1 MAAKSDGG
9 RLKMK
14 KGSEVAFTPLQ
25 NSEHSGSVPA
35 LASAGL
41 PSSEAGAGG
50 EDDEAPGGAGGG
62 CCCGSSSHRRHGGG
76 GGGGGC
82 RCCCGGGG
90 AGGGGEASSRGP
102 RGSGGGSSSLCLR
115 LGRETRLYSL
125 WDGLW
130 ILAAVAV
137 YFADVGTD
145 LWLAAD
151 YYLRG
156 QRWWF
161 GLTLFFVLLGSLSV
175 QVFSFRWFV
184 HDFGAE
190 EGSSSSSSPPA
201 ASASSGP
208 GHGETKL
215 LVSSGSAAA
224 EMDAGARPGT
234 PQRQASIA
242 GKGNPASGPGSGN
255 NPGGGGAPHAPKGR
269 SASCAFCIWLLQ
281 SLVHI
286 LQLGQIWRYF
296 HTIYLGIR
304 SRRSGDNDRWRFY
317 WKMVYEYADVS
328 MLHLLATF
336 LESAPQL
343 VLQLCIV
350 VQTRTLQ
357 ALQGLTAAASLV
369 SLAWALAS
377 YQKAL
382 RDSRDDKKPISYMAV
397 IIQFCWHFFT
407 IAARVIT
414 FALFASVFQLYFGI
428 FIVLHWCIM
437 TFWIVHCE
445 TEFCITKWEEIVFD
459 MVVGII
465 YIFSWFN
472 VKEGRTRC
480 RLFIYYFVILL
491 ENTALSALW
500 YLYKAPMISDAFAIP
515 ALCVVFSSF
524 LTGIVFM
531 LMYYAFFHPNG
542 PRFGQSPSCACEDS
556 VAAFTLPPEVA
567 SSTLRSISNN
577 RSVTSDRDQKFAERD
592 GCVPVF
598 QVRPTAPST
607 PSSRPPRIE
616 ESVIKIDLFRNRYP
630 AWERHVLDR
639 SLRKAI
645 LAFECSPVPPRLQ
658 YKDDALIQERLEYE
672 TTL

>member
-1 MAAKSDGG
+1 MAAKSDG

-14 KGSEVAFTPLQ
+14 KGSDVAFTPLQ
-25 NSEHSGSVPA
+25 NSDHSGSVQG
-35 LASAGL
+35 LAPGL
-41 PSSEAGAGG
+41 PSGSGAEDEEAAGG
-50 EDDEAPGGAGGG
+50 A
-62 CCCGSSSHRRHGGG
+62 CCPDGS
-76 GGGGGC
+76 
-82 RCCCGGGG
+82 RCCCCCCC
-90 AGGGGEASSRGP
+90 AGSS
-102 RGSGGGSSSLCLR
+102 GSGGGSGSSGGPGGGSGPGSAALCLR
-115 LGRETRLYSL
+115 LGPEQRRYSL
-125 WDGLW
+125 WDCLW

-145 LWLAAD
+145 IWLAVD

-161 GLTLFFVLLGSLSV
+161 GLTLFFVVLGSLSV

-184 HDFGAE
+184 HDFSTEDSAATAAGCTQPGAE
-190 EGSSSSSSPPA
+190 GKTA
-201 ASASSGP
+201 VGGGASAAE
-208 GHGETKL
+208 GE
-215 LVSSGSAAA
+215 
-224 EMDAGARPGT
+224 ARPST
-234 PQRQASIA
+234 PQRQASSA
-242 GKGNPASGPGSGN
+242 GKGHVAATNSGSNSSGAARA
-255 NPGGGGAPHAPKGR
+255 GGKPR
-269 SASCAFCIWLLQ
+269 SASCSFCIWLLQ
-281 SLVHI
+281 SLTHI
-286 LQLGQIWRYF
+286 LQLGQFWRYF

-304 SRRSGDNDRWRFY
+304 SRQSGENDRWRFY

-343 VLQLCIV
+343 VLQLCII
-350 VQTRTLQ
+350 VQTHSLQ
-357 ALQGLTAAASLV
+357 ALQGFTAAASLV

-397 IIQFCWHFFT
+397 VIQFCWHFFT

-500 YLYKAPMISDAFAIP
+500 YLYKAPQIADAFAIP

-524 LTGIVFM
+524 LTGVVFM

-542 PRFGQSPSCACEDS
+542 PRFGQSPSCACEDPS
-556 VAAFTLPPEVA
+556 AAFALPPDVA
-567 SSTLRSISNN
+567 TSTLRSISNN
-577 RSVTSDRDQKFAERD
+577 RSVAGDRDQKFAERD

-645 LAFECSPVPPRLQ
+645 LAFECSPSPPRLQ

>member
-1 MAAKSDGG
+1 MAAKSDGM
-9 RLKMK
+9 LKMK
-14 KGSEVAFTPLQ
+14 KSDVAFTPLQ
-25 NSEHSGSVPA
+25 NSDHSGSVQG
-35 LASAGL
+35 LASGSH
-41 PSSEAGAGG
+41 PGSGAG
-50 EDDEAPGGAGGG
+50 DGG
-62 CCCGSSSHRRHGGG
+62 CSDIGGS
-76 GGGGGC
+76 
-82 RCCCGGGG
+82 RCCC
-90 AGGGGEASSRGP
+90 SSRVA
-102 RGSGGGSSSLCLR
+102 GSAGGSSGSPALCLR
-115 LGRETRLYSL
+115 LAREQQRYSV
-125 WDGLW
+125 WDCLW

-137 YFADVGTD
+137 YFADVGSD
-145 LWLAAD
+145 VWLSVD
-151 YYLRG
+151 YYVRG

-161 GLTLFFVLLGSLSV
+161 GLTLFFVVLGSLSV

-184 HDFGAE
+184 HDFSTENSAQC
-190 EGSSSSSSPPA
+190 SPVD
-201 ASASSGP
+201 GK
-208 GHGETKL
+208 T
-215 LVSSGSAAA
+215 AAA
-224 EMDAGARPGT
+224 APGEVDVRPST
-234 PQRQASIA
+234 PQRQASTASNKPNTPA
-242 GKGNPASGPGSGN
+242 GINSSTARAAST
-255 NPGGGGAPHAPKGR
+255 R
-269 SASCAFCIWLLQ
+269 SASCSFCIWLLQ
-281 SLVHI
+281 SFIHI
-286 LQLGQIWRYF
+286 LQLGQLWRYF

-304 SRRSGDNDRWRFY
+304 SRRSAENDRWKFY

-350 VQTRTLQ
+350 VQTRSLQ
-357 ALQGLTAAASLV
+357 AIQGLTAAASLV

-491 ENTALSALW
+491 ENTALSTLW
-500 YLYKAPMISDAFAIP
+500 YIYKAPQILDAFAIP

-542 PRFGQSPSCACEDS
+542 PRFGQSPSCACEDP
-556 VAAFTLPPEVA
+556 VTAFPLPPEVA
-567 SSTLRSISNN
+567 SSTLRSMSNN
-577 RSVTSDRDQKFAERD
+577 RSVASDRDQKFAERD
-592 GCVPVF
+592 GCMPVF
-598 QVRPTAPST
+598 QVRPIAPST

-645 LAFECSPVPPRLQ
+645 LAFECSPSPPRLQ

>member
-1 MAAKSDGG
+1 MAAKSDG

-14 KGSEVAFTPLQ
+14 KSSDVAFTPLQ
-25 NSEHSGSVPA
+25 NSDHSGSVQG
-35 LASAGL
+35 LAPGL
-41 PSSEAGAGG
+41 PSGSGAEDEEA
-50 EDDEAPGGAGGG
+50 AGGG
-62 CCCGSSSHRRHGGG
+62 CCPD
-76 GGGGGC
+76 GGGC
-82 RCCCGGGG
+82 SRCCCCC
-90 AGGGGEASSRGP
+90 AGSG
-102 RGSGGGSSSLCLR
+102 GSGGGSGGLGGPGGGVGGPGGSGAGSAALCLR
-115 LGRETRLYSL
+115 LGREQRRYSL
-125 WDGLW
+125 WDCLW

-145 LWLAAD
+145 IWLAVD

-161 GLTLFFVLLGSLSV
+161 GLTLFFVVLGSLSV

-184 HDFGAE
+184 HDFSTEDSATTA
-190 EGSSSSSSPPA
+190 A
-201 ASASSGP
+201 ASSCPQP
-208 GHGETKL
+208 GADCKT
-215 LVSSGSAAA
+215 VASSGSAAA
-224 EMDAGARPGT
+224 EGEARPST
-234 PQRQASIA
+234 PQRQASNASKSNIA
-242 GKGNPASGPGSGN
+242 AANSGSNSSGATRASGK
-255 NPGGGGAPHAPKGR
+255 HR
-269 SASCAFCIWLLQ
+269 SASCSFCIWLLQ

-304 SRRSGDNDRWRFY
+304 SRQSGENDRWRFY
-317 WKMVYEYADVS
+317 WKMVYECADVS

-343 VLQLCIV
+343 VLQLCII
-350 VQTRTLQ
+350 VQTHSLQ
-357 ALQGLTAAASLV
+357 ALQGFTAAASLV

-397 IIQFCWHFFT
+397 VIQFCWHFFT

-500 YLYKAPMISDAFAIP
+500 YLYKAPQIADAFAIP

-524 LTGIVFM
+524 LTGVVFM

-542 PRFGQSPSCACEDS
+542 PRFGQSPSCACEDPA
-556 VAAFTLPPEVA
+556 AAFTLPPEVA
-567 SSTLRSISNN
+567 TSTLRSISNN
-577 RSVTSDRDQKFAERD
+577 RSVASDRDQKFAERD

-645 LAFECSPVPPRLQ
+645 LAFECSPSPPRLQ

>member
-1 MAAKSDGG
+1 M
-9 RLKMK
+9 
-14 KGSEVAFTPLQ
+14 
-25 NSEHSGSVPA
+25 
-35 LASAGL
+35 
-41 PSSEAGAGG
+41 
-50 EDDEAPGGAGGG
+50 
-62 CCCGSSSHRRHGGG
+62 
-76 GGGGGC
+76 
-82 RCCCGGGG
+82 
-90 AGGGGEASSRGP
+90 
-102 RGSGGGSSSLCLR
+102 
-115 LGRETRLYSL
+115 
-125 WDGLW
+125 
-130 ILAAVAV
+130 
-137 YFADVGTD
+137 
-145 LWLAAD
+145 
-151 YYLRG
+151 
-156 QRWWF
+156 
-161 GLTLFFVLLGSLSV
+161 
-175 QVFSFRWFV
+175 
-184 HDFGAE
+184 
-190 EGSSSSSSPPA
+190 
-201 ASASSGP
+201 
-208 GHGETKL
+208 
-215 LVSSGSAAA
+215 
-224 EMDAGARPGT
+224 
-234 PQRQASIA
+234 
-242 GKGNPASGPGSGN
+242 
-255 NPGGGGAPHAPKGR
+255 
-269 SASCAFCIWLLQ
+269 Q
-281 SLVHI
+281 SLIHI

-480 RLFIYYFVILL
+480 RLFTYYFVILL

-577 RSVTSDRDQKFAERD
+577 RSVTSERDQKFAERD

-645 LAFECSPVPPRLQ
+645 LAFECSPAPPRLQ

>member
-1 MAAKSDGG
+1 MAAKSDG

-14 KGSEVAFTPLQ
+14 KGSDVAFTPLQ
-25 NSEHSGSVPA
+25 NSDHSGSVQG
-35 LASAGL
+35 LAPGL
-41 PSSEAGAGG
+41 PSGSGAEDEEAAGG
-50 EDDEAPGGAGGG
+50 A
-62 CCCGSSSHRRHGGG
+62 CCPDGS
-76 GGGGGC
+76 
-82 RCCCGGGG
+82 RCCCCCCC
-90 AGGGGEASSRGP
+90 AGSG
-102 RGSGGGSSSLCLR
+102 GSGGGSGGSGGPGGGSGPGSAALCLR
-115 LGRETRLYSL
+115 LGPEQRRYSL
-125 WDGLW
+125 WDCLW

-145 LWLAAD
+145 IWLAVD

-161 GLTLFFVLLGSLSV
+161 GLTLFFVVLGSLSV

-184 HDFGAE
+184 HDFSTE
-190 EGSSSSSSPPA
+190 D
-201 ASASSGP
+201 
-208 GHGETKL
+208 
-215 LVSSGSAAA
+215 SAAA
-224 EMDAGARPGT
+224 AAGCTQPGAEGKTAVGGGAAAAEGEARPST
-234 PQRQASIA
+234 PQRQASSA
-242 GKGNPASGPGSGN
+242 GKGHVAATNSGSNSSGAARA
-255 NPGGGGAPHAPKGR
+255 GGKPR
-269 SASCAFCIWLLQ
+269 SASCSFCIWLLQ
-281 SLVHI
+281 SLTHI
-286 LQLGQIWRYF
+286 LQLGQFWRYF

-304 SRRSGDNDRWRFY
+304 SRQSGENDRWRFY

-350 VQTRTLQ
+350 VQTHSLQ
-357 ALQGLTAAASLV
+357 ALQGFTAAASLV

-397 IIQFCWHFFT
+397 VIQFCWHFFT

-500 YLYKAPMISDAFAIP
+500 YLYKAPQIADAFAIP

-524 LTGIVFM
+524 LTGVVFM

-542 PRFGQSPSCACEDS
+542 PRFGQSPSCACEDPS
-556 VAAFTLPPEVA
+556 AAFTLPPDVA
-567 SSTLRSISNN
+567 TSTLRSISNN
-577 RSVTSDRDQKFAERD
+577 RSVAGDRDQKFAERD

-645 LAFECSPVPPRLQ
+645 LAFECSPSPPRLQ

>member
-25 NSEHSGSVPA
+25 NSEHSGSVQA
-35 LASAGL
+35 LASGL
-41 PSSEAGAGG
+41 PSAGAAAGPGG
-50 EDDEAPGGAGGG
+50 AEDDEAPGGG
-62 CCCGSSSHRRHGGG
+62 CCGSS
-76 GGGGGC
+76 

-90 AGGGGEASSRGP
+90 RAAGGS

-115 LGRETRLYSL
+115 LSREQRRYSL

-145 LWLAAD
+145 LWLAVD

-184 HDFGAE
+184 HDFTAE
-190 EGSSSSSSPPA
+190 DSAVAVP
-201 ASASSGP
+201 ASSAGG
-208 GHGETKL
+208 GHAESKL
-215 LVSSGSAAA
+215 LVSSGSAAGD
-224 EMDAGARPGT
+224 MDAAAATGARPGT
-234 PQRQASIA
+234 PQRQASNA
-242 GKGNPASGPGSGN
+242 SKGNATNSTNSSSTNATTTTTSGIGA
-255 NPGGGGAPHAPKGR
+255 GGVRAPKSR

-281 SLVHI
+281 SLIHI

-304 SRRSGDNDRWRFY
+304 SRQSGDNDRWRFY

-500 YLYKAPMISDAFAIP
+500 YLYKAPLISDAFAIP

-577 RSVTSDRDQKFAERD
+577 RSVMSDRDQKFTERD

-645 LAFECSPVPPRLQ
+645 LAFECSPTPPRLQ

>member
-1 MAAKSDGG
+1 MAAKSDG

-14 KGSEVAFTPLQ
+14 KSSDVAFTPLQ
-25 NSEHSGSVPA
+25 NSDHSGSVQG
-35 LASAGL
+35 LAPGL
-41 PSSEAGAGG
+41 PSGSGAEDEEA
-50 EDDEAPGGAGGG
+50 AGGG
-62 CCCGSSSHRRHGGG
+62 CCPD
-76 GGGGGC
+76 GGGC
-82 RCCCGGGG
+82 SRCCCCCCAGSGGSGGGSGGSGGPGGGG
-90 AGGGGEASSRGP
+90 AGSAA
-102 RGSGGGSSSLCLR
+102 LCLR
-115 LGRETRLYSL
+115 LGREQRRYSL
-125 WDGLW
+125 WDCLW

-145 LWLAAD
+145 IWLAVD

-161 GLTLFFVLLGSLSV
+161 GLTLFFVVLGSLSV

-184 HDFGAE
+184 HDFSTEDSATTAAASSCAQSGAE
-190 EGSSSSSSPPA
+190 CK
-201 ASASSGP
+201 
-208 GHGETKL
+208 TM
-215 LVSSGSAAA
+215 VTSGSAAA
-224 EMDAGARPGT
+224 EGEPRPST
-234 PQRQASIA
+234 PQRQASNASKSNITA
-242 GKGNPASGPGSGN
+242 TSTGSNSGGASGK
-255 NPGGGGAPHAPKGR
+255 H
-269 SASCAFCIWLLQ
+269 
-281 SLVHI
+281 
-286 LQLGQIWRYF
+286 RYF

-304 SRRSGDNDRWRFY
+304 SRQSGENDRWRFY

-343 VLQLCIV
+343 VLQLCII
-350 VQTRTLQ
+350 VQTHSLQ
-357 ALQGLTAAASLV
+357 ALQGFTAAASLV

-397 IIQFCWHFFT
+397 AIQFCWHFFT

-500 YLYKAPMISDAFAIP
+500 YLYKAPQIADAFAIP

-524 LTGIVFM
+524 LTGVVFM

-542 PRFGQSPSCACEDS
+542 PRFGQSPSCACEDP
-556 VAAFTLPPEVA
+556 VTAFTLPPEVA
-567 SSTLRSISNN
+567 TSTLRSISNN
-577 RSVTSDRDQKFAERD
+577 RSVVSDRDQKFAERD
-592 GCVPVF
+592 GCAPVF

-645 LAFECSPVPPRLQ
+645 LAFECSPSPPRLQ

>member
-1 MAAKSDGG
+1 MAAKSDG

-14 KGSEVAFTPLQ
+14 KSSDVAFTPLQ
-25 NSEHSGSVPA
+25 NSDHSGSVQ
-35 LASAGL
+35 GL
-41 PSSEAGAGG
+41 
-50 EDDEAPGGAGGG
+50 APGVPSGSGAEDEEAAGGG
-62 CCCGSSSHRRHGGG
+62 CCADGGG
-76 GGGGGC
+76 SGC
-82 RCCCGGGG
+82 SRCCCCCCTGSG
-90 AGGGGEASSRGP
+90 
-102 RGSGGGSSSLCLR
+102 GSGGGSGGSGGSGGGAGSAALCLR
-115 LGRETRLYSL
+115 LGREQRRYSL
-125 WDGLW
+125 WDCLW

-145 LWLAAD
+145 IWLAVD

-161 GLTLFFVLLGSLSV
+161 GLTLFFVVLGSLSV

-184 HDFGAE
+184 HDFSTEDSATAAAAAAAA
-190 EGSSSSSSPPA
+190 A
-201 ASASSGP
+201 ASGCPQPGADCKPVVSG
-208 GHGETKL
+208 G
-215 LVSSGSAAA
+215 AAA
-224 EMDAGARPGT
+224 GEGEARPST
-234 PQRQASIA
+234 PQRQASNASKTNITAANSGSNSSGATRA
-242 GKGNPASGPGSGN
+242 GGK
-255 NPGGGGAPHAPKGR
+255 HR
-269 SASCAFCIWLLQ
+269 SSSCSFCIWLLQ
-281 SLVHI
+281 SLLHI

-304 SRRSGDNDRWRFY
+304 SRQSGENDRWRFY

-343 VLQLCIV
+343 VLQLCII
-350 VQTRTLQ
+350 VQTHSLQ
-357 ALQGLTAAASLV
+357 ALQGFTAAASLV

-397 IIQFCWHFFT
+397 ITQFCWHFFT

-500 YLYKAPMISDAFAIP
+500 YLYKAPQIADAFAIP

-524 LTGIVFM
+524 VTGIVFM

-542 PRFGQSPSCACEDS
+542 PRFGQSPSCACEDPG
-556 VAAFTLPPEVA
+556 AAFPLPPEVA
-567 SSTLRSISNN
+567 SSTLRSVSNN
-577 RSVTSDRDQKFAERD
+577 RSVASDREQKLAERD

-645 LAFECSPVPPRLQ
+645 LAFECSPSPPRLQ

>member
-1 MAAKSDGG
+1 MAAKSDG
-9 RLKMK
+9 RRKMK
-14 KGSEVAFTPLQ
+14 KGGEVAFTPLQ
-25 NSEHSGSVPA
+25 NSEHSGSVQA
-35 LASAGL
+35 LAPGL
-41 PSSEAGAGG
+41 PAGAGPG
-50 EDDEAPGGAGGG
+50 GGSDDDEAPGGG
-62 CCCGSSSHRRHGGG
+62 CCSSGGG
-76 GGGGGC
+76 GSGDGSGGGSRC
-82 RCCCGGGG
+82 CCCCCCGGRGGDGAGG
-90 AGGGGEASSRGP
+90 AGGGS

-115 LGRETRLYSL
+115 LGREQRRYSL
-125 WDGLW
+125 WDCLW
-130 ILAAVAV
+130 ILAALAV

-145 LWLAAD
+145 IWLAVD

-175 QVFSFRWFV
+175 QVFSFRWFA
-184 HDFGAE
+184 HDFSTEDSAAAAGHC
-190 EGSSSSSSPPA
+190 PA
-201 ASASSGP
+201 AES
-208 GHGETKL
+208 KL
-215 LVSSGSAAA
+215 LVSSGSATADI
-224 EMDAGARPGT
+224 DAARPCT
-234 PQRQASIA
+234 PQRQASTASKSNATNSSSNGGSNAA
-242 GKGNPASGPGSGN
+242 GTAGPRA
-255 NPGGGGAPHAPKGR
+255 GGGR

-286 LQLGQIWRYF
+286 LQLGQVWRYF

-304 SRRSGDNDRWRFY
+304 SRQSGENDRWRFY

-491 ENTALSALW
+491 ENSALSALW
-500 YLYKAPMISDAFAIP
+500 YLYKAPPISDAFAIP

-542 PRFGQSPSCACEDS
+542 PKFGQSPSCACEDP
-556 VAAFTLPPEVA
+556 ATTFTLPSEVA
-567 SSTLRSISNN
+567 TNTLRSISNN
-577 RSVTSDRDQKFAERD
+577 RSVTSERDQKFAERD

-645 LAFECSPVPPRLQ
+645 LAFECSPAPPRLQ

>member
-1 MAAKSDGG
+1 MAAKSDG

-14 KGSEVAFTPLQ
+14 KSSDVAFTPLQ
-25 NSEHSGSVPA
+25 NSDHSGSVQE
-35 LASAGL
+35 LAPGL
-41 PSSEAGAGG
+41 PSRSGAEDEETAGCSCCP
-50 EDDEAPGGAGGG
+50 DGGG
-62 CCCGSSSHRRHGGG
+62 CS
-76 GGGGGC
+76 
-82 RCCCGGGG
+82 RCCCCC
-90 AGGGGEASSRGP
+90 AGSG
-102 RGSGGGSSSLCLR
+102 GSGGGSGGSSGPGGGVGGPGGGGVGSAALCLR
-115 LGRETRLYSL
+115 LGREQRRYSL
-125 WDGLW
+125 WDCLW

-145 LWLAAD
+145 IWLAVD

-161 GLTLFFVLLGSLSV
+161 GLTLFFVVLGSLSV

-184 HDFGAE
+184 HDFSTEDSAT
-190 EGSSSSSSPPA
+190 SAA
-201 ASASSGP
+201 ASSCPQP
-208 GHGETKL
+208 GADCKTM
-215 LVSSGSAAA
+215 VSSGSATA
-224 EMDAGARPGT
+224 EGEVRPST
-234 PQRQASIA
+234 PQRQAS
-242 GKGNPASGPGSGN
+242 NASKSNITAPNSGN
-255 NPGGGGAPHAPKGR
+255 NSSGASSKHR
-269 SASCAFCIWLLQ
+269 SASCSFCIWLLQ
-281 SLVHI
+281 SLIHI

-304 SRRSGDNDRWRFY
+304 SRQSGENDRWRFY

-343 VLQLCIV
+343 VLQLCII
-350 VQTRTLQ
+350 VQTHSLQ
-357 ALQGLTAAASLV
+357 ALQGFTAAASLV

-397 IIQFCWHFFT
+397 VIQFCWHFFT

-500 YLYKAPMISDAFAIP
+500 YLYKAPQIADAFAIP

-524 LTGIVFM
+524 LTGVVFM

-542 PRFGQSPSCACEDS
+542 PRFGQSPSCACEDP

-567 SSTLRSISNN
+567 TSTLRSISNN
-577 RSVTSDRDQKFAERD
+577 RSVVSDRDQKFAERD
-592 GCVPVF
+592 GSVPVF

-645 LAFECSPVPPRLQ
+645 LAFECSPSPPRLQ

>member
-1 MAAKSDGG
+1 MAAKSDG
-9 RLKMK
+9 RRKMK
-14 KGSEVAFTPLQ
+14 KGGEVAFTPLQ
-25 NSEHSGSVPA
+25 NSEHSGSVQA
-35 LASAGL
+35 LAPGL
-41 PSSEAGAGG
+41 PAGAGPG
-50 EDDEAPGGAGGG
+50 GGSDDDEAPGGGCCSGGG
-62 CCCGSSSHRRHGGG
+62 DGSGGGSRCCCCCCCGGGGDGGG
-76 GGGGGC
+76 GGGGGV
-82 RCCCGGGG
+82 GGG
-90 AGGGGEASSRGP
+90 S

-115 LGRETRLYSL
+115 LGREQRRYSL
-125 WDGLW
+125 WDCLW
-130 ILAAVAV
+130 ILAALAV

-145 LWLAAD
+145 IWLAVD

-175 QVFSFRWFV
+175 QVFSFRWFA
-184 HDFGAE
+184 HDFSTEDSAAAAAAAAAAGHC
-190 EGSSSSSSPPA
+190 PA
-201 ASASSGP
+201 AES
-208 GHGETKL
+208 KL

-224 EMDAGARPGT
+224 DIDAARPCT
-234 PQRQASIA
+234 PQRQASTA
-242 GKGNPASGPGSGN
+242 SKSNATNSSSNSSGNAAGSGTAGSRA
-255 NPGGGGAPHAPKGR
+255 GGGR

-286 LQLGQIWRYF
+286 LQLGQVWRYF

-304 SRRSGDNDRWRFY
+304 SRRSGENDRWRFY

-357 ALQGLTAAASLV
+357 ALQGRTAAASLV

-377 YQKAL
+377 KAL
-382 RDSRDDKKPISYMAV
+382 RDSRDDKKPSLYGCY
-397 IIQFCWHFFT
+397 IQFCWLFT

-414 FALFASVFQLYFGI
+414 FALFACFQLYFGI

-445 TEFCITKWEEIVFD
+445 SFASTKWEEIVFD

-480 RLFIYYFVILL
+480 RLFIYYFVTL

-500 YLYKAPMISDAFAIP
+500 YLYKAPPTPMHAIP

-524 LTGIVFM
+524 LQALFLL

-542 PRFGQSPSCACEDS
+542 PRFGQSPSCACEDP
-556 VAAFTLPPEVA
+556 ARCLHPTPEVA
-567 SSTLRSISNN
+567 TNTLRPLHN
-577 RSVTSDRDQKFAERD
+577 RSVTSERDQKFAERD

-598 QVRPTAPST
+598 QGPTAPST

-645 LAFECSPVPPRLQ
+645 LAFECSPAPPRLQ
-658 YKDDALIQERLEYE
+658 YKDDAHQERLEYE

>member
-25 NSEHSGSVPA
+25 NSEHSGSVQA
-35 LASAGL
+35 LASGL
-41 PSSEAGAGG
+41 PSSSAGPGG
-50 EDDEAPGGAGGG
+50 GAEDDEAPGGGCCSSGDGSGG
-62 CCCGSSSHRRHGGG
+62 CCC
-76 GGGGGC
+76 
-82 RCCCGGGG
+82 CCCGGGG
-90 AGGGGEASSRGP
+90 RAAGGS

-115 LGRETRLYSL
+115 LGREQRRYSL

-145 LWLAAD
+145 LWLAVD

-184 HDFGAE
+184 HDFSTEDSAAAAPA
-190 EGSSSSSSPPA
+190 SA
-201 ASASSGP
+201 ASSAGA
-208 GHGETKL
+208 GHGESKL
-215 LVSSGSAAA
+215 LVSSGSAAGD
-224 EMDAGARPGT
+224 MDAGARPGT
-234 PQRQASIA
+234 PQRQASNA
-242 GKGNPASGPGSGN
+242 SKGNANS
-255 NPGGGGAPHAPKGR
+255 GGGGGGGGGVRAPKSR
-269 SASCAFCIWLLQ
+269 SASCSFCIWLMQ
-281 SLVHI
+281 SLIHI

-304 SRRSGDNDRWRFY
+304 SRRSGDSDRWRFY

-500 YLYKAPMISDAFAIP
+500 YLYKVPMISDAFAIP

-542 PRFGQSPSCACEDS
+542 PRFGQTPSCACEDS

-577 RSVTSDRDQKFAERD
+577 RSVTSERDQKFAERD

-645 LAFECSPVPPRLQ
+645 LAFECSPAPPRLQ

>member
-1 MAAKSDGG
+1 MSTVKMVGKRRQCESSYWMTNVLISENDAQESDRCWDTAVSHRMQSQPSWADMSIMTTSTDPACASLCWSPTNNAAIFLKVALCSSAVLKNAACVGKQEG
-9 RLKMK
+9 R
-14 KGSEVAFTPLQ
+14 
-25 NSEHSGSVPA
+25 
-35 LASAGL
+35 
-41 PSSEAGAGG
+41 SS
-50 EDDEAPGGAGGG
+50 GGAALGAQLKRT
-62 CCCGSSSHRRHGGG
+62 RRTQSV
-76 GGGGGC
+76 
-82 RCCCGGGG
+82 R
-90 AGGGGEASSRGP
+90 EA
-102 RGSGGGSSSLCLR
+102 
-115 LGRETRLYSL
+115 
-125 WDGLW
+125 
-130 ILAAVAV
+130 
-137 YFADVGTD
+137 
-145 LWLAAD
+145 
-151 YYLRG
+151 
-156 QRWWF
+156 
-161 GLTLFFVLLGSLSV
+161 
-175 QVFSFRWFV
+175 
-184 HDFGAE
+184 
-190 EGSSSSSSPPA
+190 
-201 ASASSGP
+201 
-208 GHGETKL
+208 
-215 LVSSGSAAA
+215 
-224 EMDAGARPGT
+224 
-234 PQRQASIA
+234 
-242 GKGNPASGPGSGN
+242 
-255 NPGGGGAPHAPKGR
+255 
-269 SASCAFCIWLLQ
+269 
-281 SLVHI
+281 
-286 LQLGQIWRYF
+286 
-296 HTIYLGIR
+296 IR
-304 SRRSGDNDRWRFY
+304 AITNGF
-317 WKMVYEYADVS
+317 
-328 MLHLLATF
+328 
-336 LESAPQL
+336 
-343 VLQLCIV
+343 
-350 VQTRTLQ
+350 
-357 ALQGLTAAASLV
+357 TAAASLV

-397 IIQFCWHFFT
+397 VIQFCWHFFT

-500 YLYKAPMISDAFAIP
+500 YLYKAPQIADAFAIP

-524 LTGIVFM
+524 LTGVVFM

-542 PRFGQSPSCACEDS
+542 PRFGQSPSCACEDP

-567 SSTLRSISNN
+567 TSTLRSISNN
-577 RSVTSDRDQKFAERD
+577 RSVVSDRDQKFAERD

-645 LAFECSPVPPRLQ
+645 LAFECSPSPPRLQ

>member
-1 MAAKSDGG
+1 MRQGIGAWGQPMWHH
-9 RLKMK
+9 LKK
-14 KGSEVAFTPLQ
+14 RGD
-25 NSEHSGSVPA
+25 
-35 LASAGL
+35 AG
-41 PSSEAGAGG
+41 
-50 EDDEAPGGAGGG
+50 
-62 CCCGSSSHRRHGGG
+62 CG
-76 GGGGGC
+76 
-82 RCCCGGGG
+82 
-90 AGGGGEASSRGP
+90 
-102 RGSGGGSSSLCLR
+102 
-115 LGRETRLYSL
+115 
-125 WDGLW
+125 
-130 ILAAVAV
+130 
-137 YFADVGTD
+137 FA
-145 LWLAAD
+145 
-151 YYLRG
+151 
-156 QRWWF
+156 Q
-161 GLTLFFVLLGSLSV
+161 
-175 QVFSFRWFV
+175 
-184 HDFGAE
+184 GAE
-190 EGSSSSSSPPA
+190 EGK
-201 ASASSGP
+201 
-208 GHGETKL
+208 E
-215 LVSSGSAAA
+215 
-224 EMDAGARPGT
+224 
-234 PQRQASIA
+234 
-242 GKGNPASGPGSGN
+242 
-255 NPGGGGAPHAPKGR
+255 APRLRRTDVKIQMA
-269 SASCAFCIWLLQ
+269 Q
-281 SLVHI
+281 SLFFDHKFIINI
-286 LQLGQIWRYF
+286 LFTYMTLSPF
-296 HTIYLGIR
+296 ASHP
-304 SRRSGDNDRWRFY
+304 
-317 WKMVYEYADVS
+317 V
-328 MLHLLATF
+328 TF
-336 LESAPQL
+336 SVICLF
-343 VLQLCIV
+343 VF
-350 VQTRTLQ
+350 TLPSLFIPDFSIIDIFQ
-357 ALQGLTAAASLV
+357 CVEMELSKTPVCGFTAAASLV

-480 RLFIYYFVILL
+480 RLFVYYFVILL

-500 YLYKAPMISDAFAIP
+500 YLYKAPQIADAFAIP

-524 LTGIVFM
+524 LTGVVFM

-542 PRFGQSPSCACEDS
+542 PRFGQSPSCACDDP
-556 VAAFTLPPEVA
+556 ATAFSLPPEVA
-567 SSTLRSISNN
+567 TSTLRSISNN
-577 RSVTSDRDQKFAERD
+577 RSVASDRDQKFAERD

-598 QVRPTAPST
+598 QVRPTAPPT

-645 LAFECSPVPPRLQ
+645 LAFECSPSPPRLQ

>member
-25 NSEHSGSVPA
+25 NSEHSGSVQA
-35 LASAGL
+35 LASGL
-41 PSSEAGAGG
+41 PSAAAAG
-50 EDDEAPGGAGGG
+50 PGGAEEDEAAGGG
-62 CCCGSSSHRRHGGG
+62 RCCGGR
-76 GGGGGC
+76 

-90 AGGGGEASSRGP
+90 GGRAAGGS

-115 LGRETRLYSL
+115 LSREQRRYSL

-145 LWLAAD
+145 LWLAVD

-184 HDFGAE
+184 HDFTADD
-190 EGSSSSSSPPA
+190 SAVA
-201 ASASSGP
+201 APASSAGG
-208 GHGETKL
+208 GHAEGKL
-215 LVSSGSAAA
+215 LVSSGSAAGD
-224 EMDAGARPGT
+224 MDAAAGPRPGT
-234 PQRQASIA
+234 PQRQASNA
-242 GKGNPASGPGSGN
+242 SKGNATNSTHSSATNATSSSGGA
-255 NPGGGGAPHAPKGR
+255 GGGGVRAPKSR
-269 SASCAFCIWLLQ
+269 SASCAFCIWLMQ
-281 SLVHI
+281 SLIHI

-304 SRRSGDNDRWRFY
+304 SRQSGENDRWRFY

-500 YLYKAPMISDAFAIP
+500 YLYKAPLISDAFAIP

-577 RSVTSDRDQKFAERD
+577 RSVTSDRDQKFTERD

-645 LAFECSPVPPRLQ
+645 LAFECSPTPPRLQ

>member
-25 NSEHSGSVPA
+25 NSEHSGSVQA
-35 LASAGL
+35 LASGL
-41 PSSEAGAGG
+41 PSAAAGPGG
-50 EDDEAPGGAGGG
+50 AEDDEAPGGGG
-62 CCCGSSSHRRHGGG
+62 CCTS
-76 GGGGGC
+76 GGC
-82 RCCCGGGG
+82 RCCCSGGGG
-90 AGGGGEASSRGP
+90 GGRAAGGS

-115 LGRETRLYSL
+115 LGREQRRYTL

-145 LWLAAD
+145 LWLAVD

-184 HDFGAE
+184 HDFSSEDGAAAAAAAA
-190 EGSSSSSSPPA
+190 GSSSA
-201 ASASSGP
+201 GGGG
-208 GHGETKL
+208 GHGESKL
-215 LVSSGSAAA
+215 LVSSGSAAGD
-224 EMDAGARPGT
+224 MDAGARPGT
-234 PQRQASIA
+234 PQRQASNA
-242 GKGNPASGPGSGN
+242 SKGNATNSTNSSSSTNATTGGAAGA
-255 NPGGGGAPHAPKGR
+255 GGGGGGIRPPKSR
-269 SASCAFCIWLLQ
+269 SASCAFCIWLMQ
-281 SLVHI
+281 SLIHI

-304 SRRSGDNDRWRFY
+304 SRRSGDSDRWRFY

-357 ALQGLTAAASLV
+357 ALQASLV

-645 LAFECSPVPPRLQ
+645 LAFECSPAPPRLQ

>member
-1 MAAKSDGG
+1 MAAKSDG

-14 KGSEVAFTPLQ
+14 KGGEVAFTPLQ
-25 NSEHSGSVPA
+25 NSDHSGSVQA
-35 LASAGL
+35 LAPGL
-41 PSSEAGAGG
+41 PSGAVPGG
-50 EDDEAPGGAGGG
+50 GDDEAPGGGCCSGSGGDGSGGG
-62 CCCGSSSHRRHGGG
+62 PS
-76 GGGGGC
+76 
-82 RCCCGGGG
+82 CCCGGGG
-90 AGGGGEASSRGP
+90 GGRGGGGGS

-115 LGRETRLYSL
+115 LGREQRRYSL
-125 WDGLW
+125 WDCLW
-130 ILAAVAV
+130 ILAALAV

-145 LWLAAD
+145 IWLAVD

-184 HDFGAE
+184 HDFSTEDSAAAAAAGHC
-190 EGSSSSSSPPA
+190 PA
-201 ASASSGP
+201 AES
-208 GHGETKL
+208 KL
-215 LVSSGSAAA
+215 LVSSGSAAGD
-224 EMDAGARPGT
+224 MDAPRPCT
-234 PQRQASIA
+234 PQRQASNASKSNATTATNSSNSSSTSGGRA
-242 GKGNPASGPGSGN
+242 GKS
-255 NPGGGGAPHAPKGR
+255 R

-281 SLVHI
+281 SLIHI

-304 SRRSGDNDRWRFY
+304 SRQSGENDRWRFY

-500 YLYKAPMISDAFAIP
+500 YLYKAPLISDAFAIP

-542 PRFGQSPSCACEDS
+542 PRFGQSPSCACEDP
-556 VAAFTLPPEVA
+556 VAAFTMPPEVA
-567 SSTLRSISNN
+567 TNTLRSISNN
-577 RSVTSDRDQKFAERD
+577 RSVTSDRDQKLAERD

-645 LAFECSPVPPRLQ
+645 LAFECSPAPPRLQ